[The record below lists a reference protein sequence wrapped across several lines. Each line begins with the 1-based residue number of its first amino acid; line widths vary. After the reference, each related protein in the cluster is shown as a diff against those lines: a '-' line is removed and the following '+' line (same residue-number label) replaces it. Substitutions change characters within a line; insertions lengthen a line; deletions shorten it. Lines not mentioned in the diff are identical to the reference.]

1 MMELNHTYNEPRLKS
16 TKKSPQIG
24 SFTSVAC
31 ALVTDVS
38 DEWWKIEIARFFVPP
53 FVKILISHSWI
64 MRQLDSWRRIIS
76 SSIDHLSSIFKW
88 KVTNSFLHAPNIH
101 KKIHNVTKYF
111 YCYTGATRTTK
122 SNQLSIYNP
131 SNKLSILPDSS
142 FQVFK
147 VLLRQIVSITLC
159 KIRPWQGF
167 QLQNRIMRGLM

>member
-1 MMELNHTYNEPRLKS
+1 MWPKCLKNIKISSRALKLDMYWMELNHTYNEPRLKS

-24 SFTSVAC
+24 SFTSVAY

-76 SSIDHLSSIFKW
+76 SSIGHLSFIIKW
-88 KVTNSFLHAPNIH
+88 KVTKHSHQTFV
-101 KKIHNVTKYF
+101 KKITTSQILFLAKYF

-122 SNQLSIYNP
+122 SNSNLS
-131 SNKLSILPDSS
+131 SW
-142 FQVFK
+142 FE
-147 VLLRQIVSITLC
+147 LR
-159 KIRPWQGF
+159 GF
-167 QLQNRIMRGLM
+167 QSFIAADC